1 MKEKIS
7 EVTIRIPN
15 GLWIFLNKKAQEEL
29 RTIDRQIVWELM
41 KDEDYKRISKNVKR
55 IMERKM
61 EREMEGIK

>member
-15 GLWIFLNKKAQEEL
+15 GLWIFLNQKAQEEL

-41 KDEDYKRISKNVKR
+41 KDEDYKRTYKNVKR
-55 IMERKM
+55 IME
-61 EREMEGIK
+61 GIK

>member
-15 GLWIFLNKKAQEEL
+15 GLWIFLNKKAQKEL

-41 KDEDYKRISKNVKR
+41 KDVDYKRTSRNVQAMMKG
-55 IMERKM
+55 E
-61 EREMEGIK
+61 

>member
-15 GLWIFLNKKAQEEL
+15 GLWIFLNQKAQEEL
-29 RTIDRQIVWELM
+29 RTIDKQIVWELM

-61 EREMEGIK
+61 KGIK